1 MIKADHPIKPDY
13 RRAFLSVGPV
23 FLSLIPLSMLFGALA
38 VDTGMTVPEA
48 VFFSA
53 IVFAGASQMVGIE
66 LFGQD
71 IPAWLVVFSIF
82 AVNFR
87 HILYSASIGPKMQ
100 FNQPWKRY
108 FASFLMVDPV
118 YAMAENNLDEGR
130 PIIFAEFIAAAIAL
144 YIPWV
149 ICTWI
154 GASFGN
160 LMEDRSQFGID
171 YLLPLYFMALVMGF
185 RKRPLWLSV
194 VVASGFVS
202 YIVYIT
208 IGSPW
213 HVSLGGLAGV
223 LVGAFWGVPKANPL
237 DDHTHG

>member
-1 MIKADHPIKPDY
+1 MVKPDY

-23 FLSLIPLSMLFGALA
+23 FVSLIPLAMLFGALA
-38 VDTGMTVPEA
+38 VDAGMTVSEA
-48 VFFSA
+48 TLFSA
-53 IVFAGASQMVGIE
+53 LVFAGASQMVGIE
-66 LFGQD
+66 LFGQA

-100 FNQPWKRY
+100 FDRPWKRY
-108 FASFLMVDPV
+108 IASFLMVDPV

-130 PIIFAEFIAAAIAL
+130 PIIFTEYLMAAIAL
-144 YIPWV
+144 YVPWV
-149 ICTWI
+149 LLTWV
-154 GASFGN
+154 GATFGN
-160 LMEDRSQFGID
+160 LMDDRSQYGID

-185 RKRPLWLSV
+185 RHRPLWLSV
-194 VVASGFVS
+194 VMASGFVS
-202 YIVYIT
+202 YIAYIM

-223 LVGAFWGVPKANPL
+223 LVGAFWGVPRANAH
-237 DDHTHG
+237 D